1 MCVAVVSFLRYRNS
15 FFCATLQCEWS
26 LILAAAALYYC
37 ARVGSRKFTNKKK
50 NIYVKTSEFI
60 LVIGKTSFFHL
71 WTIQNAFNDFNWKAQ
86 KVIKFKSPFNCL
98 KLFVSHTDYCFLLTH
113 YYLVSNLPSQNP
125 MISFTRKPLAIMM
138 LMLLQFFI
146 ISIYFIIIDI

>member
-1 MCVAVVSFLRYRNS
+1 MLLLYLFYDIETVFFVRHSNVS
-15 FFCATLQCEWS
+15 E
-26 LILAAAALYYC
+26 ALYWLLLLFIIVPGW
-37 ARVGSRKFTNKKK
+37 ALVKLQTKK

-60 LVIGKTSFFHL
+60 LVIGKTSFFYL